1 MIDREKAIESQT
13 NNVNGTMNIL
23 FAMKKYCPD
32 AHLIKLGTMGEY
44 GTPNIDSEDG
54 WIEINHNG
62 RKDRMLYP
70 KKPGSFYHLSKVHDS
85 HNIEFCCR
93 IWGLK
98 ATDLNQGI
106 VYGINSKNTNTSE
119 YSTSFHYDS
128 IFGTVFNRFI
138 SQVATNKKMTVYGN
152 GSQTRT
158 YLNLNDSLQCAEIA
172 VNNPPAKGEF
182 RVLNQY
188 TESFSVMELAELI
201 KDSLGSKTGAD
212 IELLPNPRIE
222 QENHYYN
229 PTNKAFIE
237 LGLSPNKLNQNFIL
251 EFYETITKFS
261 NYINQSYFYPNVKW
275 DNKEK

>member
-1 MIDREKAIESQT
+1 
-13 NNVNGTMNIL
+13 
-23 FAMKKYCPD
+23 
-32 AHLIKLGTMGEY
+32 
-44 GTPNIDSEDG
+44 
-54 WIEINHNG
+54 
-62 RKDRMLYP
+62 MLYP

-172 VNNPPAKGEF
+172 VNNPPAKG
-182 RVLNQY
+182 N
-188 TESFSVMELAELI
+188 SV
-201 KDSLGSKTGAD
+201 
-212 IELLPNPRIE
+212 
-222 QENHYYN
+222 
-229 PTNKAFIE
+229 F
-237 LGLSPNKLNQNFIL
+237 
-251 EFYETITKFS
+251 
-261 NYINQSYFYPNVKW
+261 
-275 DNKEK
+275 